1 MFGHGCPL
9 VEPDFCVGAG
19 VGVVLV
25 GAGVVVDELELV
37 GAAAADVA
45 DVADVVCV
53 AGAAEALA
61 MPAAAPPVASAP
73 AIIVAPSILEMVI
86 GSDLLGSSG
95 GWFKPSCATALKP
108 QRGRA

>member
-37 GAAAADVA
+37 GAAAAVP
-45 DVADVVCV
+45 
-53 AGAAEALA
+53 E
-61 MPAAAPPVASAP
+61 AAPA
-73 AIIVAPSILEMVI
+73 E
-86 GSDLLGSSG
+86 
-95 GWFKPSCATALKP
+95 WATAL
-108 QRGRA
+108 RAP